1 MPAKIRID
9 FKRSF
14 SITVLRKK
22 APNIERGI
30 QLSHFHLLFSA
41 VRAARLLRVVSRAAT
56 LAQRLVDRCRIHILR
71 LGRAAVHRA
80 DVWSNI
86 YRLAYEP
93 VHCDQYLA
101 RL

>member
-1 MPAKIRID
+1 VHADNESARQNLRMPAKIRID

-41 VRAARLLRVVSRAAT
+41 FRAARLLRAVSRAAT
-56 LAQRLVDRCRIHILR
+56 LA
-71 LGRAAVHRA
+71 
-80 DVWSNI
+80 
-86 YRLAYEP
+86 
-93 VHCDQYLA
+93 
-101 RL
+101 

>member
-1 MPAKIRID
+1 LRGTLTAFPAVHADNESARQNLRMPAKIRID

-41 VRAARLLRVVSRAAT
+41 FRAARLLRAVSRAAT
-56 LAQRLVDRCRIHILR
+56 LA
-71 LGRAAVHRA
+71 
-80 DVWSNI
+80 
-86 YRLAYEP
+86 
-93 VHCDQYLA
+93 
-101 RL
+101 